1 MYVYD
6 DFDRTLVDER
16 VREFRDQVNRRL
28 SGELTEEEF
37 KPLRLMNGVYLQ
49 LHAYMLRIAIPY
61 GTLSSD
67 QMRTLAH
74 VARRYDRNYGH
85 FTTRQNIQF
94 NWIKLEELPD
104 AMADLAHAGLHG
116 MQTSGNCVR
125 NITTDQWAGVAP
137 GEIEDPRIWAELLR
151 QHLTL
156 HPEFS
161 FLPRKFKIAL
171 TASAHDRAAVKIHDI
186 GLRMHRNGA
195 GEAGFEV
202 MVGGGLGRTPFLGK
216 TIKPFLPKR
225 DLLSYVEAIM
235 RTYNQY
241 GRRDNIYKA
250 RIKILVHELGAEKFA
265 REVEEEWQS
274 IKDGALALDPA
285 VVDDIAV
292 RFRYPDYEVLAD
304 DPPELAKARAD
315 NRFRVWLD
323 NSVSNH
329 KLPGYAI
336 VTLSLKP
343 EGAPPG
349 DATAQQMDAIAELAE
364 RYSFGEIRV
373 GHEQNLALP
382 HVAQRDLPA
391 LWRALDEIGVAT
403 PNVNLISDIIA
414 CPGLD
419 YCSLANARSVPV
431 AEEISRRFKDLDL
444 ARNLGRL
451 HINISGCIN
460 ACGHHHI
467 GHIGILGVEK
477 NGEEYYQVT
486 IGGRADEGAEL
497 GKILGP
503 AVPYGEIADVVED
516 IAAAYLELRERPDE
530 IFIDTVARVGVD
542 PFKERV
548 YATR

>member
-67 QMRTLAH
+67 QLRMLAH

-104 AMADLAHAGLHG
+104 ATADLARAGLHG

-285 VVDDIAV
+285 VVDDIAA

-530 IFIDTVARVGVD
+530 IFIDTVVRVGVD